1 MAPSNKE
8 IQIMIIVISLLIV
21 AQMRAIVCQNEV
33 GVSQAHPVTDFIE
46 RMWRIDYFKNLFFKR
61 GFH

>member
-46 RMWRIDYFKNLFFKR
+46 RM
-61 GFH
+61 